1 MRRFMRKVEGLAVA
15 ALALVGAG
23 QVVVWVNQAMTYAL
37 VTYCQWEPAEAAHA
51 SPLILF
57 SLAFGLALSLYG
69 MYEDNKRYTRSSPY
83 GCVKN
88 SQSRSDDSRKV
99 G

>member
-15 ALALVGAG
+15 ALALIGDG
-23 QVVVWVNQAMTYAL
+23 LVVWMNQAMQYAL
-37 VTYCQWEPAEAAHA
+37 VAYGQWEVAEAAKA
-51 SPLILF
+51 APLILF

>member
-1 MRRFMRKVEGLAVA
+1 MRRFTRKVEGLAVA
-15 ALALVGAG
+15 ALALVGAC
-23 QVVVWVNQAMTYAL
+23 QVVVWMNQAMSHAL
-37 VTYCQWEPAEAAHA
+37 VVYGQWEAAEAAKA
-51 SPLILF
+51 SPMILF

-83 GCVKN
+83 GGVKN
-88 SQSRSDDSRKV
+88 SQSRSDDGRKV